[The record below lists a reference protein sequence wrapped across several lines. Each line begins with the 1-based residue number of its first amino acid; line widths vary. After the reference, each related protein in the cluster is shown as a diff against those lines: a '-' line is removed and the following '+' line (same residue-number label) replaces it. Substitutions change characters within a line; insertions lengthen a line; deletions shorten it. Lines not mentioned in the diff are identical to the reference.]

1 MKLNQIFV
9 RQEMSQIRMSQTR
22 TVAGIVT
29 SWTRDQP
36 LSQTLP
42 SAPAQMTAA
51 VQSASVLFITYIC
64 LFVLY
69 THIL

>member
-9 RQEMSQIRMSQTR
+9 KQEMSQTR

-36 LSQTLP
+36 LSQTLQTLP
-42 SAPAQMTAA
+42 SAPAQMTA